1 MINLRLSIT
10 NPWTARFENINCWM
24 GSTPL
29 KHKFWEVQI
38 MKTDD
43 IVSFDLRVTTRQ
55 DHAGAE
61 LWLGLLGYSI
71 NLHVYDNRH
80 WNHDEARWMV
90 YTEEDGLH

>member
-1 MINLRLSIT
+1 MINLKFELT
-10 NPWTARFENINCWM
+10 NPWTDRFESIQCWV
-24 GSTPL
+24 GVTPF

-43 IVSFDLRVTTRQ
+43 IVSFDLRVTTRR

-71 NLHVYDNRH
+71 NFNVYDNRH
-80 WNHDEARWMV
+80 WNHSEGRWMI
-90 YTEEDGLH
+90 YTEEEGLH